1 MENSQTASFFL
12 GIMDRSTPPGYR
24 LLDGPW
30 TDRFYAIK
38 LPTLEASKLS
48 EDDYATVA
56 QSVANGWR

>member
-1 MENSQTASFFL
+1 
-12 GIMDRSTPPGYR
+12 MDRSTPPGYR

-30 TDRFYAIK
+30 TDQKCVHFYAIK
-38 LPTLEASKLS
+38 LPMLEASKLS